1 MEEPMTA
8 TDFEIKHQAWENCDL
23 LILEGR
29 IDGNTSPKFEMAIRK
44 TQDVGHYKL
53 VLNMAGVSYMSSAG
67 LRILISSSKEAKKHR
82 GGDVRLA
89 EVNERIADVLDL
101 SGLTP
106 LFNIY
111 DTEKEAV
118 ESFA

>member
-1 MEEPMTA
+1 MTT
-8 TDFEIKHQAWENCDL
+8 TDFDIKQQDLENCDL
-23 LILEGR
+23 LILSGR
-29 IDGNTSPKFEMAIRK
+29 IDGNTAPKFEMAMRK
-44 TQDVGHYKL
+44 AQDKNHYKI
-53 VLNMAGVSYMSSAG
+53 VLNMADISYMSSAG
-67 LRILISSSKEAKKHR
+67 LRILISSSKESRKHR

-106 LFNIY
+106 LFKIY
-111 DTEKEAV
+111 DTESEAI